1 MINKN
6 FKTKYCLAIYNCKNV
21 QGGLYSIDINE
32 EEILICKLS
41 PDDYDIPNSI
51 ELKRHADINCQMG
64 KLYKDDMNNNILV
77 IETAVEIIFI
87 YKESSDIPASKI
99 LIFKKIV

>member
-1 MINKN
+1 
-6 FKTKYCLAIYNCKNV
+6 
-21 QGGLYSIDINE
+21 
-32 EEILICKLS
+32 
-41 PDDYDIPNSI
+41 
-51 ELKRHADINCQMG
+51 MG
-64 KLYKDDMNNNILV
+64 KLYKDDMNNNIQV